1 MKPLKLA
8 SIDIGSNGARLLIKR
23 FNDGAPEGFRIKKIM
38 FIRIPLRLGRDV
50 FTLGKISKGRADMM
64 MHMMIGFKHFMEMH
78 RVDAY
83 RACATS
89 AMRDAG
95 NGEKMMAR
103 IEKATGIRLEII
115 RGDEEARLL
124 CNNMVEDEDSAEGNF
139 AFVDVGG
146 GSTEISIVHDGK
158 LAESQSYN
166 IGTLR
171 MLSGKVTDETRGK
184 MEADL
189 KRYSKEYDNIRII
202 GSGGNINKLYKLSN
216 DRDKSPAISVS
227 ELRRLYET
235 MRPLTIRERI
245 TMFQLKDD
253 RADVIIP
260 ASEIFL
266 DIAGH
271 LKADRIIVP
280 TISLA
285 DSIVDGLYKSMV

>member
-1 MKPLKLA
+1 
-8 SIDIGSNGARLLIKR
+8 
-23 FNDGAPEGFRIKKIM
+23 
-38 FIRIPLRLGRDV
+38 
-50 FTLGKISKGRADMM
+50 
-64 MHMMIGFKHFMEMH
+64 
-78 RVDAY
+78 
-83 RACATS
+83 
-89 AMRDAG
+89 
-95 NGEKMMAR
+95 
-103 IEKATGIRLEII
+103 
-115 RGDEEARLL
+115 
-124 CNNMVEDEDSAEGNF
+124 
-139 AFVDVGG
+139 
-146 GSTEISIVHDGK
+146 
-158 LAESQSYN
+158 
-166 IGTLR
+166 